1 MGKDTI
7 NKWIIPFLSVGKRG
21 FKSNFDLASIFL
33 LILKR
38 LKTGVQWRELP
49 IESYFEK
56 GGLMD
61 KIQNSKFIIIRERK
75 ISP

>member
-1 MGKDTI
+1 LKKRTLKFRDFGKRY

-38 LKTGVQWRELP
+38 IKLNKLTVRLIMRYEYLG
-49 IESYFEK
+49 
-56 GGLMD
+56 
-61 KIQNSKFIIIRERK
+61 
-75 ISP
+75 